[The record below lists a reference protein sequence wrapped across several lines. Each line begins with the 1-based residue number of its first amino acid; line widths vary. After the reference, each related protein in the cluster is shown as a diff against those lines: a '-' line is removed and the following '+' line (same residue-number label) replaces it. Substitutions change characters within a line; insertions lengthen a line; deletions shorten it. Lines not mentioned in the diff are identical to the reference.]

1 MSSNIIMFLSLFS
14 PLPLLCCFL
23 IIKHFK
29 NKRLKCFQ
37 KEMEEVFIKEMN
49 LGEDYRKLFE
59 WIDENVP
66 KDYNINTN
74 TYYMHVINV
83 LFGDLC
89 AIKRQNA
96 VTSYLIINN
105 LYISKIN
112 EKNWMIN
119 LQPCSKLQDKTD
131 SYTVTKLESITKIA
145 KNDFYRL
152 KKQDRITIRKMWID
166 EFSKRIKVQNNA

>member
-1 MSSNIIMFLSLFS
+1 MSSNIIMFLPLFI
-14 PLPLLCCFL
+14 PLLLLCCIL

-29 NKRLKCFQ
+29 NKQLKCLQ

-59 WIDENVP
+59 WIDKNVP
-66 KDYNINTN
+66 KDYDANTN

-89 AIKRQNA
+89 TLKRQNA
-96 VTSYLIINN
+96 VTSYLVINN
-105 LYISKIN
+105 LYVSKTN

-119 LQPCSKLQDKTD
+119 FQPCSKLQDK
-131 SYTVTKLESITKIA
+131 SNIYTVTKLESITKIA
-145 KNDFYRL
+145 KNDFYHL

-166 EFSKRIKVQNNA
+166 EFSKRIKVQD